1 MVLDEQWAAIN
12 RPDMEKVYGT
22 AVTDRDGN
30 FTMKIYLKT
39 ALGGLSDNI
48 EGFTHCY
55 DFMKLT
61 LSLANN
67 ENIKVDD
74 HFYYLK
80 FSYR

>member
-1 MVLDEQWAAIN
+1 
-12 RPDMEKVYGT
+12 
-22 AVTDRDGN
+22 
-30 FTMKIYLKT
+30 MKIYLKT

-48 EGFTHCY
+48 EGFTHRY

-80 FSYR
+80 SSYR